1 MNDGATSENSREP
14 VATMGRGPLSQV
26 ASAAPP
32 RQENRKEGRL
42 RFLRRRW
49 FQIFVSGLVLL
60 FLVERTLVATG
71 DPNYVPSAILLGA
84 FLVPVTFTTYL
95 YERLPDWDVPLPP
108 LAICFIWG
116 GVLGT
121 VVAGTLEYDVMRT
134 LGFLPKLGI
143 GLIEEGAKLILPLV
157 FYFLGRYRS
166 EAAGIVLGVATA
178 MGFAALE
185 TMGYGFTSLL
195 LSKGNLGVLDEV
207 LLVRG
212 LMSPAGHAAWTGL
225 VCAVL
230 WRERLKAGHATFN
243 WRVGGAFATAVIL
256 HALWDTF
263 ASVRTSTLVGF
274 LHIELITLLIALL
287 SLTLLIRRVREARRA
302 TVEGGGRVA

>member
-1 MNDGATSENSREP
+1 VG
-14 VATMGRGPLSQV
+14 L
-26 ASAAPP
+26 
-32 RQENRKEGRL
+32 L
-42 RFLRRRW
+42 RHRW
-49 FQIFVSGLVLL
+49 LQIFVSGLVLL

-143 GLIEEGAKLILPLV
+143 GVIEEGAKLIVPLI

-178 MGFAALE
+178 AGFAGLE
-185 TMGYGFTSLL
+185 TMGYGFVSLL
-195 LSKGNLGVLDEV
+195 QSKGNLGILDEV

-212 LMSPAGHAAWTGL
+212 LTSPAGHMAWTGL
-225 VCAVL
+225 VCAVF

-243 WRVGGAFATAVIL
+243 WRVGGAFATAASL

-263 ASVRTSTLVGF
+263 ASVRSSTFVGF
-274 LHIELITLLIALL
+274 LSIELISLLIALL

-302 TVEGGGRVA
+302 REVDGGRVA

>member
-1 MNDGATSENSREP
+1 MNDGVTSEDSRES
-14 VATMGRGPLSQV
+14 VATMGRGPLSQQ
-26 ASAAPP
+26 AGATAP
-32 RQENRKEGRL
+32 RQENREKGRIRL
-42 RFLRRRW
+42 LRRHW
-49 FQIFVSGLVLL
+49 FQIFLSGLVLL

-230 WRERLKAGHATFN
+230 WRERLKAGHAIFN

-274 LHIELITLLIALL
+274 LHIEFISLLIALL

-302 TVEGGGRVA
+302 TLGGSP

>member
-1 MNDGATSENSREP
+1 MK
-14 VATMGRGPLSQV
+14 L
-26 ASAAPP
+26 
-32 RQENRKEGRL
+32 
-42 RFLRRRW
+42 LRRRW

-71 DPNYVPSAILLGA
+71 NPNYLPSVILLGA

-95 YERLPDWDVPLPP
+95 YERLPEWDVSLPAV
-108 LAICFIWG
+108 AICFIWG

-121 VVAGTLEYDVMRT
+121 VVAGTLEYDVMKS

-166 EAAGIVLGVATA
+166 EASGIVLGVATA
-178 MGFAALE
+178 AGFAGLE
-185 TMGYGFTSLL
+185 TMGYGLVSFLG
-195 LSKGNLGVLDEV
+195 SKGNLGILDEV

-212 LMSPAGHAAWTGL
+212 LTSPAGHIAWTGL

-230 WRERLKAGHATFN
+230 WRERLKTGHATFN

-256 HALWDTF
+256 HASWDTF
-263 ASVRTSTLVGF
+263 ASTKSSAFVGF
-274 LHIELITLLIALL
+274 LGIQAVSLLVALV
-287 SLTLLIRRVREARRA
+287 SLTLLIRRIREARRA
-302 TVEGGGRVA
+302 TQEGGGRVA

>member
-1 MNDGATSENSREP
+1 MMHNEATVREGRQPGATMERSSVP
-14 VATMGRGPLSQV
+14 QV
-26 ASAAPP
+26 ADATAP
-32 RQENRKEGRL
+32 RQENRDKARTRL
-42 RFLRRRW
+42 WRRHW

-71 DPNYVPSAILLGA
+71 DPNYIPSALLLGA
-84 FLVPVTFTTYL
+84 FLVPITFTTYL
-95 YERLPDWDVPLPP
+95 YERLPDWEVPLPP
-108 LAICFIWG
+108 VAICFIWG

-121 VVAGTLEYDVMRT
+121 VVAGTLEYDVMRS

-143 GLIEEGAKLILPLV
+143 GVIEEGAKLILPLV
-157 FYFLGRYRS
+157 FFFLGRYRS

-178 MGFAALE
+178 MGFAAIE

-195 LSKGNLGVLDEV
+195 VSKGNLGLLDGV

-230 WRERLKAGHATFN
+230 WRERLKAGHATLN
-243 WRVGGAFATAVIL
+243 WRVGGAFATAAIL

-263 ASVRTSTLVGF
+263 AGMKSATFVEFLSIQLVS
-274 LHIELITLLIALL
+274 LLIAII

-302 TVEGGGRVA
+302 TEKGG

>member
-1 MNDGATSENSREP
+1 VIDNRVTGREGCESGATMERSS
-14 VATMGRGPLSQV
+14 VSQV
-26 ASAAPP
+26 AGATAP
-32 RQENRKEGRL
+32 RQENRDKARIRL
-42 RFLRRRW
+42 WRRHW
-49 FQIFVSGLVLL
+49 FQIFVSGLALL

-71 DPNYVPSAILLGA
+71 NPNFVPSAILLGA

-95 YERLPDWDVPLPP
+95 YERLPNWDVPLPP
-108 LAICFIWG
+108 LAICFVWG

-121 VVAGTLEYDVMRT
+121 VVAGTLEYDVIRT

-143 GLIEEGAKLILPLV
+143 GMIEEGAKLILPLV

-166 EAAGIVLGVATA
+166 EAAGILLGVATA
-178 MGFAALE
+178 MGFAAIE

-195 LSKGNLGVLDEV
+195 ASKGNLGVLDEV
-207 LLVRG
+207 LLFRG

-230 WRERLKAGHATFN
+230 WRERAKAGHATFN

-256 HALWDTF
+256 HTLWDTF
-263 ASVRTSTLVGF
+263 AGMKSAMSVWFLSVQLVS
-274 LHIELITLLIALL
+274 LLIAIV
-287 SLTLLIRRVREARRA
+287 SLTLLVSRVREASH
-302 TVEGGGRVA
+302 G

>member
-1 MNDGATSENSREP
+1 LWRVSGA
-14 VATMGRGPLSQV
+14 ALSHR
-26 ASAAPP
+26 A
-32 RQENRKEGRL
+32 NRKEGRMKL
-42 RFLRRRW
+42 LRRHW
-49 FQIFVSGLVLL
+49 FQIFVSGLLLL

-95 YERLPDWDVPLPP
+95 YERLPNWDVPLPAV
-108 LAICFIWG
+108 AICFIWG

-121 VVAGTLEYDVMRT
+121 VVAGTLEYDVART

-178 MGFAALE
+178 AGFAGLE

-195 LSKGNLGVLDEV
+195 ASKGNLGVLDEV

-212 LMSPAGHAAWTGL
+212 LTSPAGHIAWTGL

-243 WRVGGAFATAVIL
+243 WRVGGAFLTAAIL

-263 ASVRTSTLVGF
+263 ASMRSSTFVGF
-274 LHIELITLLIALL
+274 LGIELVTLLIALV

-302 TVEGGGRVA
+302 TGEGGGRVA